1 MTAYD
6 RTRGLCTVDTET
18 GRLRSLAHEDMTSD
32 LRFAVRDRQ
41 PRLAFAR
48 FLAEPFSPIAY
59 DADLFTLDTGSGE
72 VRRLTRDAHLLYPV
86 PLPDGSYLAVRNSQ
100 RGGAIVRVEP
110 DGSVRDLVSDPD
122 LRIVG
127 LDVDR
132 ESGKILAVANRYGS
146 LGIWLLD
153 RERADGPRLEFL
165 FGMRA
170 GSVLDASWTPDGERI
185 VFSADRDG
193 ELDVYVHDLASGS
206 TVRLTRTLYGAMEPA
221 VSPDGSRIA
230 YVRYGPERFD
240 LVVEPFRPGD
250 GMPVDPAG
258 LLDSGALPAPPEAD
272 PAASPWLDPE
282 ARPYRS
288 ARYLR
293 PRMVYPTLYYEDAPA
308 AASDAG
314 LGFGAGLA
322 VQGADP
328 LLRWSY
334 WGEGIWRKGRA
345 WGEAGVMT
353 AAIVTRPAL
362 RLYSRPEEVTVLVR
376 PDQGPAFT
384 RRVIREERGARL
396 AMQLPVVL
404 SNNVRSSTLA
414 AGAGLQFEEERLYD
428 DEMQPLTD
436 FLGRLT
442 ATGSMGL
449 GLGVQW
455 NLRDLVPSRGLVLG
469 LAGESDLQAEN
480 ADLRRAVIGTAAL
493 YLPWLS
499 RLNVGLRLEAGFVAQ
514 SEPTVYDLDYFMP
527 RGQEDL
533 LPVNRSVVRLGAETV
548 VPVVFV
554 DDGMLILP
562 VYVAAVYVYGFGETL
577 LDSEPITSV
586 GGGIG
591 VQVRLFHALGLD
603 LRFGAARRVNRD
615 DWTVVYR

>member
-1 MTAYD
+1 M
-6 RTRGLCTVDTET
+6 
-18 GRLRSLAHEDMTSD
+18 
-32 LRFAVRDRQ
+32 
-41 PRLAFAR
+41 
-48 FLAEPFSPIAY
+48 
-59 DADLFTLDTGSGE
+59 
-72 VRRLTRDAHLLYPV
+72 
-86 PLPDGSYLAVRNSQ
+86 
-100 RGGAIVRVEP
+100 
-110 DGSVRDLVSDPD
+110 
-122 LRIVG
+122 
-127 LDVDR
+127 
-132 ESGKILAVANRYGS
+132 
-146 LGIWLLD
+146 
-153 RERADGPRLEFL
+153 LEFAL
-165 FGMRA
+165 GMRG
-170 GSVLDASWTPDGERI
+170 GSVLDASWTPGGERI

-193 ELDVYVHDLASGS
+193 ELDVYVHHPESGS
-206 TVRLTRTLYGAMEPA
+206 TLRLTRTLYGAMEPA

-240 LVVEPFRPGD
+240 LVVEPFLPAAGV
-250 GMPVDPAG
+250 PVDSAV
-258 LLDSGALPAPPEAD
+258 LLDAGSLPGPPAPD
-272 PAASPWLDPE
+272 PAASPWVDPE
-282 ARPYRS
+282 PRPYRA

-293 PRMVYPTLYYEDAPA
+293 PRMIYPTLYYEDAPA
-308 AASDAG
+308 AAADAG

-345 WGEAGVMT
+345 WGEAGVVT
-353 AAIVTRPAL
+353 AAVVTRPAL

-376 PDQGPAFT
+376 PSQGPAFT

-396 AMQLPVVL
+396 GMQLPVVL
-404 SNNVRSSTLA
+404 SNNVRSSTMA

-442 ATGSMGL
+442 ATGSVSL

-455 NLRDLVPSRGLVLG
+455 NLRDLVPSRGLLLG

-480 ADLRRAVIGTAAL
+480 ADLRQAAIGTAAL

-499 RLNVGLRLEAGFVAQ
+499 RLNVGLRLEAGWVAQ
-514 SEPTVYDLDYFMP
+514 SEPSVFDLDYFMP

-562 VYVAAVYVYGFGETL
+562 VYIAAVYVYGFGETL
-577 LDSEPITSV
+577 LDSETITSV